1 VQGGKRPLAGA
12 GLIECGMDV
21 HERGAKEGGSQKK
34 DMGAQLSMVSHDGDR
49 KERSPGLGG

>member
-1 VQGGKRPLAGA
+1 
-12 GLIECGMDV
+12 MDV